1 MLYITKGQTTTLRH
15 TIYSYWSGQESSSI
29 KANLAGA
36 TINVYF
42 KQRLTDADA
51 AAVLTKTGTVVDA
64 VNGGADTALAASDTN
79 AMSYSKLFMET
90 VAKLSDGTTYI
101 RQVEEVTLNPN
112 LRKTL
117 P

>member
-36 TINVYF
+36 SVNVYF

-51 AAVLTKTGTVVDA
+51 SAVLNKAGTVTDA
-64 VNGGADTALAASDTN
+64 VNGVADTALAASDTN
-79 AMSYSKLFMET
+79 AWSYSKLFMET

-101 RQVEEVTLNPN
+101 RQIEEVEIDPN
-112 LRKTL
+112 LKKTL